1 MPGPLGVFFPGGPSE
16 LRRAPFRSLA
26 PILLIG
32 CMANMGWMGGRLGA
46 SVLGAGLV
54 TLAAGLVGLLD
65 PRALLI
71 TIGGGLG
78 VTAMTFSRER
88 ILRAWE
94 LVRTAL
100 DEPADPEAI
109 VVELKRYAR
118 IHRVEGTIA
127 LEQAALEAEDAFL
140 RTAMSLATDG
150 RQADELEAALL
161 GEVRRETG
169 EGESARQVVLLL
181 GKLFPAFGLIG
192 TLIGLAHLL
201 HNLGTATSL
210 AAIGPGLGIAVTTTL
225 YGAVLA
231 NVVVLPLATKLHAHL
246 ERRHAMMQMII
257 DGTLMVQRKE
267 YPTRIEQ
274 MLRGAFALP
283 TPAVTSSA
291 ALTLADRAA

>member
-1 MPGPLGVFFPGGPSE
+1 LVG
-16 LRRAPFRSLA
+16 SLA
-26 PILLIG
+26 
-32 CMANMGWMGGRLGA
+32 
-46 SVLGAGLV
+46 GAGFL
-54 TLAAGLVGLLD
+54 TLAAGVFGLLD
-65 PRALLI
+65 PSALLI
-71 TIGGGLG
+71 TIGGGIG

-88 ILRAWE
+88 IGRAWE
-94 LVRTAL
+94 LVQAAL
-100 DEPADPEAI
+100 GEAGDPEAI
-109 VVELKRYAR
+109 VAELKRLAR
-118 IHRVEGTIA
+118 IHRLEGVPA
-127 LEQAALEAEDAFL
+127 LERAAEQADDPFL
-140 RTAMSLATDG
+140 RTAIGLATDG
-150 RQADELEAALL
+150 REEDELEAALI
-161 GEVRRETG
+161 GEVRRQAN

-201 HNLGTATSL
+201 HNLGTATNL

-246 ERRHAMMQMII
+246 ERRQTVMQMII

-283 TPAVTSSA
+283 TTA
-291 ALTLADRAA
+291 APRRATIALAERAA

>member
-1 MPGPLGVFFPGGPSE
+1 
-16 LRRAPFRSLA
+16 
-26 PILLIG
+26 
-32 CMANMGWMGGRLGA
+32 MAKLGWMRGRLGA
-46 SVLGAGLV
+46 SLAGAAV
-54 TLAAGLVGLLD
+54 ATLMAGAVGLLD
-65 PRALLI
+65 PMALLI
-71 TIGGGLG
+71 TIGGGIG

-88 ILRAWE
+88 ITRAWR
-94 LVRTAL
+94 LVQASL
-100 DEPADPEAI
+100 EEPVDPEA
-109 VVELKRYAR
+109 VVVALKRFAR
-118 IHRVEGTIA
+118 IHRVEGALA
-127 LEQAALEAEDAFL
+127 LERAALEADDPFL
-140 RTAMSLATDG
+140 RAAMALATDG
-150 RQADELEAALL
+150 RQADELEAALV
-161 GEVRRETG
+161 GEIRREAG
-169 EGESARQVVLLL
+169 EGDGARQVVLLL

-201 HNLGTATSL
+201 HNLGHATSL

-246 ERRHAMMQMII
+246 ERRQTTMQMIV

-283 TPAVTSSA
+283 MPAAASPA

>member
-1 MPGPLGVFFPGGPSE
+1 
-16 LRRAPFRSLA
+16 
-26 PILLIG
+26 
-32 CMANMGWMGGRLGA
+32 MAKLGWMRGRLGA
-46 SVLGAGLV
+46 SLLGASVV
-54 TLAAGLVGLLD
+54 TLAAWMVGLLD
-65 PRALLI
+65 PMALLI
-71 TIGGGLG
+71 TIGGGIG

-88 ILRAWE
+88 IVRAWD
-94 LVRTAL
+94 LVQAAL

-109 VVELKRYAR
+109 VAALKRFAR
-118 IHRVEGTIA
+118 IHRVEGTLA
-127 LEQAALEAEDAFL
+127 LERAALEAEDAFL
-140 RTAMSLATDG
+140 RNAMVLATDG

-201 HNLGTATSL
+201 HNLGHATSL

-231 NVVVLPLATKLHAHL
+231 NVVVLPLATKLHVHL
-246 ERRHAMMQMII
+246 ERRHATLQMII
-257 DGTLMVQRKE
+257 EGPLMVQRKE

-274 MLRGAFALP
+274 LLRGAFALP
-283 TPAVTSSA
+283 TTAVQPPA
-291 ALTLADRAA
+291 ALTIADRAA